1 MHTKLVIIAL
11 ACTVVLAGCGGDEDA
26 PPRAPKVARAVA
38 TSACSPMTYGGQGT
52 PRFIVPLVGP
62 LQNALSEHGIQNAQA
77 MKLVLQQRGWRA
89 GPYSV
94 AVQVCDESSAAN
106 FNDVAKCERTAR
118 LFADDPSVIAVVG
131 PSTSSCAAAM
141 LPQLNPARGEPLAL
155 VGIGNTYLGLT
166 RRGPGVERGDP
177 DRLYPSGERSYLRTV
192 PADDAQAAAGVL
204 IARRADVRRPVTVH
218 DGSAY
223 GRGLAG
229 AFQQAA
235 RNIGGMT
242 PSGTASWDASADGY
256 GALARRIRRLRA
268 DAVYVAGMAT
278 NNGPRL
284 IRDLRRE
291 LGRDVPIIGG
301 DGFNQPTDLVEGAGE
316 LAEGVTITLA
326 AAPVRALPP
335 QGRRWAAQFD
345 RRWGAAPCCYAVH
358 AAQVTQLVLD
368 AIAASDGSRA
378 DVLRK
383 LRRTNVQDGL
393 VGAFHFDT
401 YGDTTLTT
409 IAQYVI
415 REGRLRYV
423 RTLDVPR
430 ALLTRK

>member
-1 MHTKLVIIAL
+1 
-11 ACTVVLAGCGGDEDA
+11 
-26 PPRAPKVARAVA
+26 
-38 TSACSPMTYGGQGT
+38 
-52 PRFIVPLVGP
+52 
-62 LQNALSEHGIQNAQA
+62 
-77 MKLVLQQRGWRA
+77 
-89 GPYSV
+89 
-94 AVQVCDESSAAN
+94 
-106 FNDVAKCERTAR
+106 
-118 LFADDPSVIAVVG
+118 
-131 PSTSSCAAAM
+131 
-141 LPQLNPARGEPLAL
+141 
-155 VGIGNTYLGLT
+155 
-166 RRGPGVERGDP
+166 
-177 DRLYPSGERSYLRTV
+177 
-192 PADDAQAAAGVL
+192 
-204 IARRADVRRPVTVH
+204 
-218 DGSAY
+218 
-223 GRGLAG
+223 
-229 AFQQAA
+229 
-235 RNIGGMT
+235 MT

-358 AAQVTQLVLD
+358 AAQATQLVLD